1 MDSFPGFRRISA
13 ANSPGQI
20 ARQARDALASAAE
33 AGATLPPSIEDA
45 GIPPYDLFGFRDPLG
60 LLVTYTDG
68 AGSDARPRPDNRRG
82 DGPVHSG
89 GCADQRGARIRLW
102 WQGQS

>member
-1 MDSFPGFRRISA
+1 MDQLSRAASVISA

-45 GIPPYDLFGFRDPLG
+45 GIPPYNLFGS
-60 LLVTYTDG
+60 
-68 AGSDARPRPDNRRG
+68 A
-82 DGPVHSG
+82 
-89 GCADQRGARIRLW
+89 IRW
-102 WQGQS
+102 CCW